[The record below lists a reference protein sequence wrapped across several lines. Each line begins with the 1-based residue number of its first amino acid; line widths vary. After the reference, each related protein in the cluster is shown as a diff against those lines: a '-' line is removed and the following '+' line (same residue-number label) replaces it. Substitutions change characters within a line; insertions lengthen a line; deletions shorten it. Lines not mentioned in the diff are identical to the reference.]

1 MGIIAA
7 TDGGVSYHD
16 VALGD
21 PAFQSFIDRRIYLPE
36 LHRADLEDVDALILT
51 CRSNPRLIVKA
62 KEKLQRFLA
71 RGGFLLS
78 MGETRP
84 DLWLEN
90 IRFTNQAINYWWWL
104 EENPD
109 QGLHVAAPD
118 HPLFRFVTP
127 PKDVAW
133 HYHGWYEAPAG
144 AQPLLFCREGG
155 CILYED
161 RVSTAG
167 RLLITTLDPFFHHGS
182 HFMPAASRFLHGFL
196 PWLRGEVSG

>member
-1 MGIIAA
+1 MGVIAA
-7 TDGGVSYHD
+7 TDGGTSYHD

-21 PAFQSFIDRRIYLPE
+21 PAFRSFIDRRIYLPE
-36 LHRADLEDVDALILT
+36 LCRTDLSDVDALILT

-62 KEKLQRFLA
+62 ADRLHDFLA
-71 RGGFLLS
+71 RGGFVLA

-84 DLWLEN
+84 DLWLDHVK
-90 IRFTNQAINYWWWL
+90 FTDRPINYWWWL

-109 QGLHVAAPD
+109 QGLRIARPD
-118 HPLFRFVTP
+118 YALFRHLRVP
-127 PKDVAW
+127 QDVAW
-133 HYHGWYEAPAG
+133 HYHGWYDPPPGAEAV
-144 AQPLLFCREGG
+144 LYCREGG

-161 RVSTAG
+161 RVSTQG

-196 PWLRGEVSG
+196 PWLRLQVS